1 MFLSNANQSL
11 TMLMSP
17 APVSAISVNIDYAD
31 HTSRIPVAGNTS
43 LQVSSVSSVLITG
56 ATSPNQRQIK
66 NISIFNPNIL
76 PIEITIKQTYPTEI
90 IRKVE
95 TIEENQ
101 TLQYSEHKGWS
112 LV

>member
-1 MFLSNANQSL
+1 MQV
-11 TMLMSP
+11 TG
-17 APVSAISVNIDYAD
+17 
-31 HTSRIPVAGNTS
+31 TSST
-43 LQVSSVSSVLITG
+43 LITG
-56 ATSPNQRQIK
+56 AVSPNQRQIK
-66 NISIFNPNIL
+66 NISIFNPNST

-101 TLQYSEHKGWS
+101 TLQYSEHKGWT

>member
-11 TMLMSP
+11 TVTMSP
-17 APVSAISVNIDYAD
+17 APVSAVSINIDYAD
-31 HTSRIPVAGNTS
+31 HTARIPVAGNSS
-43 LQVSSVSSVLITG
+43 LQVTGTSSTLITG

-66 NISIFNPNIL
+66 NISIFNPNST
-76 PIEITIKQTYPTEI
+76 PVEITIKQTYPTEI

-95 TIEENQ
+95 TIEQNQ
-101 TLQYSEHKGWS
+101 TLQYSEHKGWT

>member
-1 MFLSNANQSL
+1 MFLSNPNQLL
-11 TMLMSP
+11 TLSSNLD
-17 APVSAISVNIDYAD
+17 PVSALSVNIDYAD
-31 HTSRIPVAGNTS
+31 HTSRIPVAGNVS
-43 LQVSSVSSVLITG
+43 LLVTGTSSVLLSG
-56 ATSPNQRQIK
+56 APAPNQRQIK

-76 PIEITIKQTYPTEI
+76 PIEITIKQTYPTQI

-101 TLQYSEHKGWS
+101 TLQYSEHKGWT